1 MTDRRLEAK
10 LGFDRIRTAIQARC
24 STEYAAGRVEEE
36 EFSTSADEIRRRHL
50 LADEMRLILM
60 FEESF
65 PTSGYIDAIPFLEPI
80 GKNGSIDV
88 LSLGKLR
95 TLLDTLSRA
104 LRFFHSVKDG
114 IYPNLQH
121 LASGITAPAEVRAAI
136 DGILDRKGEIKDT
149 ASDQL
154 YSIRKSIRDK
164 ELAISKRM
172 NAILRQA
179 QQEGIVEADASISI
193 RDGTM
198 LIPVASAMNRPPERP
213 PT

>member
-1 MTDRRLEAK
+1 MIDRRLEAK

-36 EFSTSADEIRRRHL
+36 EFCTVADEIHRRHL

-60 FEESF
+60 FEEGF

-95 TLLDTLSRA
+95 TMLETLTKA

-121 LASGITAPAEVRAAI
+121 LASGITAPADVKSAI

-164 ELAISKRM
+164 EVERHPPPGSAGRHSRGRC
-172 NAILRQA
+172 LRFHPRRQDA
-179 QQEGIVEADASISI
+179 HPGVIGKEA
-193 RDGTM
+193 
-198 LIPVASAMNRPPERP
+198 PVPGRGLR
-213 PT
+213 